1 MNRKRIFYTI
11 IFPLLSFYS
20 CVGPTATNDENGWCV
35 SIPPLKYI
43 VENITGKDFP
53 IEVLLPPGAT
63 PETYEPTPAQMISLS
78 QSQLIFTTGLL
89 DFEQQLSQR
98 LSEITSENRIVD
110 LSSGITLITGND
122 AHSHHHGVDPHIW
135 TSPQTLKQMAATA
148 YQKIALLYPDS
159 ARYLSNYKDFDKK
172 IDSLDHL
179 MRNRITSSGRKYFL
193 IYHPAF
199 TYMAR
204 DYAIEQVSLEDDG
217 KELSADRL
225 RKIVDRA
232 RKDGI
237 KKLFYQSQFNQATVA
252 TIAAEI
258 GAETVEIDPL
268 EENVIENLFHITK
281 LITE

>member
-1 MNRKRIFYTI
+1 
-11 IFPLLSFYS
+11 
-20 CVGPTATNDENGWCV
+20 
-35 SIPPLKYI
+35 
-43 VENITGKDFP
+43 
-53 IEVLLPPGAT
+53 
-63 PETYEPTPAQMISLS
+63 
-78 QSQLIFTTGLL
+78 
-89 DFEQQLSQR
+89 
-98 LSEITSENRIVD
+98 
-110 LSSGITLITGND
+110 
-122 AHSHHHGVDPHIW
+122 
-135 TSPQTLKQMAATA
+135 
-148 YQKIALLYPDS
+148 
-159 ARYLSNYKDFDKK
+159 
-172 IDSLDHL
+172 

-232 RKDGI
+232 RKDEI